1 MNKTTQPR
9 TKQRAN
15 PRARHKFP
23 VISEQMKE
31 WSAMLQGE
39 LSSWP
44 AITTKSMFGFLFF
57 YRRGVVFAALPRT
70 RGFDSPSSLVFK
82 LPPLPPSL
90 RKRAEADARM
100 TVGHKATSK
109 GWFSFELRSES
120 DLRDALFW
128 LHHAYE
134 AARVKTR

>member
-1 MNKTTQPR
+1 MKKIIQPR
-9 TKQRAN
+9 TKKRSSN
-15 PRARHKFP
+15 PHACPKFP

-39 LSSWP
+39 LHSWP

-82 LPPLPPSL
+82 LPPLTPAL
-90 RKRAEADARM
+90 RKRVEGDARIG
-100 TVGHKATSK
+100 VSHKATSK

-134 AARVKTR
+134 AARN

>member
-1 MNKTTQPR
+1 MKKTTQPR
-9 TKQRAN
+9 TKQRPAN
-15 PRARHKFP
+15 PHARPKFP

-31 WSAMLQGE
+31 WSALLQGE
-39 LSSWP
+39 VNSWP

-57 YRRGVVFAALPRT
+57 YRRGVVFGALPRT
-70 RGFDSPSSLVFK
+70 RGFDSPSSLIFK
-82 LPPLPPSL
+82 LPPLAPAL
-90 RKRAEADARM
+90 RQRAEGDTRIG
-100 TVGHKATSK
+100 VSHKASSK

-134 AARVKTR
+134 GARK